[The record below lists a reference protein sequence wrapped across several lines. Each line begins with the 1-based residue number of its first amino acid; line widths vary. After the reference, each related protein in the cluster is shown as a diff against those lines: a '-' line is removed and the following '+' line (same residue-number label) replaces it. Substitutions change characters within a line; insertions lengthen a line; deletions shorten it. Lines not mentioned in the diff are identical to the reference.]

1 MCGVCAY
8 IALHE
13 QVTEIMGLE
22 VVKESKHFLILLST
36 CEVRQRKA
44 IIQSISKTQF
54 LALCELIL
62 NILNGTSVLRKDTI
76 DRLQRSR
83 GIVRDWADRRIS
95 KSTKLSS
102 FLRHQKLIPLLLFNI
117 EKVLSE

>member
-1 MCGVCAY
+1 
-8 IALHE
+8 
-13 QVTEIMGLE
+13 MGLE

-44 IIQSISKTQF
+44 LIQSISKTQF

-62 NILNGTSVLRKDTI
+62 NILNGASVLSKDTI

-83 GIVRDWADRRIS
+83 GIVRDWEDR
-95 KSTKLSS
+95 
-102 FLRHQKLIPLLLFNI
+102 
-117 EKVLSE
+117 